1 MAAPTIATAVG
12 KVQSFILTFPLID
25 AAAAVVNIGRFR
37 LPQKAR
43 IVRIG
48 ASARAKS
55 GGLAAFTLMVE
66 ADGTNLLSAAMNL
79 HTPAAGT
86 FVEGVL
92 TDTAGVTL
100 AKEAEITV
108 DVDSHTGGG
117 ESASDVTVQVDYLPE
132 D

>member
-1 MAAPTIATAVG
+1 MAAPTIATAIG
-12 KVQSFILTFPLID
+12 KVQTFLLTFPLID

-43 IVRIG
+43 IMRIG

-55 GGLAAFTLMVE
+55 GGLASFDLMVE
-66 ADGTNLLSAAMNL
+66 ADGVDLLDAVMDL
-79 HTPAAGT
+79 GTPAAGT

-92 TDTAGVTL
+92 TDTAGVEV
-100 AKEAEITV
+100 AKEGEITI
-108 DVDSHTGGG
+108 DVDAHSGAAET
-117 ESASDVTVQVDYLPE
+117 ASDVTVQVDYLPE